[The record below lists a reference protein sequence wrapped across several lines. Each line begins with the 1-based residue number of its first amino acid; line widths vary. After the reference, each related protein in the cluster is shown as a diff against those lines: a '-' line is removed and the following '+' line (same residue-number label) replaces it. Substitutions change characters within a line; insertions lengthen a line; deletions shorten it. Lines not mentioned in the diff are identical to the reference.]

1 MRDHNPQTY
10 TELVKEFQAI
20 ENYFRLIE
28 SHGHQLR
35 NSQQANNNRSQSFRA
50 PASTT
55 ITVQFHAP
63 VSSTA
68 FGTHAGPMDV
78 SVARGP
84 LSAEEKQHR
93 RDKGLC
99 LYCGQLD
106 HLTLSCS
113 NSKRNKRLQVAEI
126 NVASA
131 PSPSPSPSPIS
142 SSSSSAES
150 KNEVF
155 LN

>member
-28 SHGHQLR
+28 SHEHQLR
-35 NSQQANNNRSQSFRA
+35 NSQQVNNNRSQSFRA
-50 PASTT
+50 PVSTT
-55 ITVQFHAP
+55 ITVQFHAS
-63 VSSTA
+63 VSSIATDM
-68 FGTHAGPMDV
+68 HAGPMNV
-78 SVARGP
+78 SVVRES

-126 NVASA
+126 NAASV
-131 PSPSPSPSPIS
+131 PSPSSSSSSIS

-150 KNEVF
+150 KNEVS